1 MMLPKIFQG
10 NLMSDLFDDSFFS
23 DYQKNQRLSTM
34 KTDIKEKDGNYLLD
48 IELPGYG
55 KENVSAEL
63 KDGYLTISAKKEESK
78 EEKDEEG
85 NFIRKERYSGS
96 CQRSFYVGKT
106 ITEDDI
112 DAKFVDGVL
121 KIVVPKEDDKK
132 IETNKK
138 QINIR

>member
-1 MMLPKIFQG
+1 
-10 NLMSDLFDDSFFS
+10 
-23 DYQKNQRLSTM
+23 M

-85 NFIRKERYSGS
+85 NFYQKRTLFRFLPK
-96 CQRSFYVGKT
+96 
-106 ITEDDI
+106 
-112 DAKFVDGVL
+112 KFL
-121 KIVVPKEDDKK
+121 CWK
-132 IETNKK
+132 N
-138 QINIR
+138 NY